1 LRSTETIDEARR
13 LMQICNACRYCE
25 GYCAVFPAMELRRVF
40 STGDLSYLANLC
52 HDCRACYY
60 ACPYAPPHEFSLN
73 LPQTMAKLR
82 AESYQEFAWPHSLA
96 GLFRRNGTLVCVAT
110 SLSIMLVLILSAQLN
125 PAAIH
130 GQSLDS
136 PGAFYAVVPEPVMV
150 GVAGITFLFALLA
163 MSVGF
168 LNFWRESGGG
178 PVARVRPL
186 LQALSDVLTL
196 RNLGGDGYGCN
207 NRDEAFSQT
216 RRYFHQAMFYGFS
229 LCFVST
235 CTAAVYEHVLGR
247 VAPYAFLSLPV
258 LFGTAGGI
266 GMLAGAAGLL
276 WVKAAADPG
285 PMAKT
290 LLGADYALMLLLFLS
305 AGTGLLLLALRH
317 TAAMSVL
324 LSLHL
329 GVILSLFLVL
339 PYTKFV
345 HGIYRSAALLRN
357 AAERP
362 KPYFGSAGT
371 GAAEQSRGVQRQRK
385 ATGHEHFRE

>member
-1 LRSTETIDEARR
+1 LRTTETVAEAQR

-25 GYCAVFPAMELRRVF
+25 GYCAVFPAMELRRTF
-40 STGDLSYLANLC
+40 STGDLGYLANLC

-60 ACPYAPPHEFSLN
+60 ACPYSPPHEFSLN

-82 AESYQEFAWPHSLA
+82 AETYAEFAWPRSLA
-96 GLFRRNGTLVCVAT
+96 GLFRRNGTFVSLVT
-110 SLSIMLVLILSAQLN
+110 SLSIMLVLILNARLQ
-125 PAAIH
+125 PAAISS
-130 GQSLDS
+130 QSLDS
-136 PGAFYAVVPEPVMV
+136 PGSFYAVVPEAAMV

-168 LNFWRESGGG
+168 LNFWRESGGSS
-178 PVARVRPL
+178 VVRARPM

-216 RRYFHQAMFYGFS
+216 RRYFHQAMFYGLV

-247 VAPYAFLSLPV
+247 IAPFPFLSLPV
-258 LFGTAGGI
+258 LFGTSGGI
-266 GMLAGAAGLL
+266 GMVAGAAGLL
-276 WVKAAADPG
+276 WVKAAADPA
-285 PMAKT
+285 PVAKT
-290 LLGADYALMLLLFLS
+290 LLGADYALILLLFMS
-305 AGTGLLLLALRH
+305 AATGLLLLALRY

-362 KPYFGSAGT
+362 KP
-371 GAAEQSRGVQRQRK
+371 
-385 ATGHEHFRE
+385 